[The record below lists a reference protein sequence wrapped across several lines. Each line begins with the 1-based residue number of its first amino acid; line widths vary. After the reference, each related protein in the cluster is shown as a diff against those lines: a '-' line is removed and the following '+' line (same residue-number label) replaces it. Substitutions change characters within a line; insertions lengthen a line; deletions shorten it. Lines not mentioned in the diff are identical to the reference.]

1 MRNAGQAGSVGDRM
15 SKPKQWKQGRE
26 LKHADAWDGPMDE
39 LTNSEH
45 REIPPGLKLWLPAR
59 LVAPH
64 LR

>member
-1 MRNAGQAGSVGDRM
+1 M
-15 SKPKQWKQGRE
+15 SEPKQWKQGRD